1 MWMQPANDTTRAML
15 VQAEADI
22 PHARL
27 VMRADEL
34 MAASRDRPGTRARG
48 DPRRGRGVRD
58 GALAE
63 RERSPA
69 SSPMPRR
76 YRLTANVRKP
86 SEDWIVDAQVIL
98 TDADWPDIQTWVDGN
113 TAGAIAFL
121 RGHIRGAVDIMD
133 VQLIEVETDPTA

>member
-1 MWMQPANDTTRAML
+1 
-15 VQAEADI
+15 
-22 PHARL
+22 
-27 VMRADEL
+27 
-34 MAASRDRPGTRARG
+34 
-48 DPRRGRGVRD
+48 
-58 GALAE
+58 
-63 RERSPA
+63 
-69 SSPMPRR
+69 MPRR